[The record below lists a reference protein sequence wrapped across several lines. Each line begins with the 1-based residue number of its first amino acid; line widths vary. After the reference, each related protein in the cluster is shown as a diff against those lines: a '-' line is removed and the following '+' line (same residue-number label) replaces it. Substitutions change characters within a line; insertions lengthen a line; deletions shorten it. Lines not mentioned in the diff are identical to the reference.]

1 MFERTLDSSWDDRSR
16 YGLTTLIS
24 FGLQTLVVAM
34 LLLLPLI
41 RPTGLPSLRQLT
53 TPISLGQPLE
63 TPAVAGTHV
72 SANHAATIN
81 PAEIIFRTP
90 SRIPKG
96 VSTDAND
103 APPEVGTPGSAIPG
117 IGKGDPNGVSNLFE
131 RGSRPILPAVRPV
144 SPVAPLRISNMSE
157 GSLIHKVQPAYP
169 ALARTAR
176 VQGAVVLEA
185 VISKQG
191 TIENLKV
198 LTGHPMLALAA
209 SEAVRQWRYRP
220 YILNN
225 EPVEVETQIT
235 VNFSLAGN

>member
-16 YGLTTLIS
+16 HGLTTLTS
-24 FGLQTLVVAM
+24 FGLQAVAVAV
-34 LLLLPLI
+34 LLLLPLL
-41 RPTGLPSLRQLT
+41 RPTGLPSFRQLT

-63 TPAVAGTHV
+63 TPSVARTQV
-72 SANHAATIN
+72 SANKAATIT

-96 VSTDAND
+96 VSAGDND
-103 APPEVGTPGSAIPG
+103 GPPQVGTIGSAIPG
-117 IGKGDPNGVSNLFE
+117 MGKGDPNGVPNLFDG
-131 RGSRPILPAVRPV
+131 GSRPILPAVRPLRT
-144 SPVAPLRISNMSE
+144 VAPLRISNMSE
-157 GSLIHKVQPAYP
+157 GNLIHKVQPAYP

-176 VQGAVVLEA
+176 IQGVVVLEA

-198 LTGHPMLALAA
+198 LAGHPMLALAA
-209 SEAVRQWRYRP
+209 REAVRQWRYRP